1 MAIQQETS
9 LELLAELSTVVRQG
23 RHLSRH
29 VVDILGS
36 SGPGRPSIS
45 SYGVLAVL
53 LRSGGVRVTEL
64 AAELNVD
71 ASVLSRQASAL
82 ERDGYVAREPD
93 PQDRR
98 AARLRI
104 TPAGRRVAR
113 QWERSR
119 AEWLRHALAG
129 WTESDA
135 RTLVSLLGRLWTDV
149 SSAVGRDESAG
160 SAEDDQALTAAR
172 TGAR

>member
-1 MAIQQETS
+1 MAIQQQTS
-9 LELLAELSTVVRQG
+9 QELLTELSTVVRQG

-29 VVDILGS
+29 VVDLHGS
-36 SGPGRPSIS
+36 TRPGHPSIS
-45 SYGVLAVL
+45 SYGVLAAL
-53 LRSGGVRVTEL
+53 LRSDGIRVTEL

-82 ERDGYVAREPD
+82 ERDDYVTREPD
-93 PQDRR
+93 PLDRR

-104 TPAGRRVAR
+104 TSVGRRVAQ

-119 AEWLRHALAG
+119 AEWLRDALSE
-129 WTESDA
+129 WPESDA
-135 RTLVSLLGRLWTDV
+135 RTLVSLLGRLWMDV
-149 SSAVGRDESAG
+149 SSAAGRNESAPT
-160 SAEDDQALTAAR
+160 AEDDKALAPAR